1 MTARDRL
8 VVIAVAAIA
17 LLGAAWLLVVS
28 PERKKAADLNSKV
41 SAANTELASAS
52 SQLANARQAQASYAS
67 AYASIL
73 KLGKAVPA
81 QDEVPA
87 LIYQLAQ
94 ASNQKHV
101 EFSSIATG
109 ATAAGGAGAGAAS
122 AASASAASAATQTF
136 TQMPFTFVF
145 NGSFTDLYHLFH
157 QLDAATARTASG
169 GLRVSGRLLTVQGM
183 KLEPQA
189 REGGGG
195 RLTGTITAT
204 AYVLPSSTSL
214 TGGSTATAPAPGAA
228 SPAPSSAPAASSSA
242 PPAVVTAGAPR

>member
-1 MTARDRL
+1 MTTRDRL
-8 VVIAVAAIA
+8 ALIGISTLAVLGVV
-17 LLGAAWLLVVS
+17 WLLLVS
-28 PERKKAADLNSKV
+28 PERKKASELSTQI
-41 SAANTELASAS
+41 SQANA
-52 SQLANARQAQASYAS
+52 QLATAEGEVTSARSAQARYSA
-67 AYASIL
+67 AYASVV
-73 KLGKAVPA
+73 KLGKAVPPSE
-81 QDEVPA
+81 EVPA

-169 GLRVSGRLLTVQGM
+169 SLRVGGRLLTVQGM

-189 REGGGG
+189 REGKGGQ
-195 RLTGTITAT
+195 LTGTITAT
-204 AYVLPSSTSL
+204 AYVLPSSSSL

-228 SPAPSSAPAASSSA
+228 ATTPSSAPAPSSSA
-242 PPAVVTAGAPR
+242 PPAVVTAGAAR